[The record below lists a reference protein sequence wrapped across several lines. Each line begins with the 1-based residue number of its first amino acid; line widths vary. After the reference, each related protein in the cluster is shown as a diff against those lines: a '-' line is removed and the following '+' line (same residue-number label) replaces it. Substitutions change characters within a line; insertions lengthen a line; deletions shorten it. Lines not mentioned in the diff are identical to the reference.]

1 MKRDIAQRRQLRA
14 VGKTDISKYNLA
26 PHLPFKF
33 SPALRFCRFVDNLK
47 DAFTRRSSGLHK
59 LVELMQFAHRF
70 VEKTAAYKKENEIAQ
85 IGRSRQDLTRPN
97 HDD

>member
-1 MKRDIAQRRQLRA
+1 MKGDIAQRRQLRA

-33 SPALRFCRFVDNLK
+33 SPALRFRWFVNNFKNAL
-47 DAFTRRSSGLHK
+47 TRGASGLDQ
-59 LVELMQFAHRF
+59 LVELMEFTHRF
-70 VEKTAAYKKENEIAQ
+70 VEKTAEYKKGGEIAQ
-85 IGRSRQDLTRPN
+85 VGRPRQDLTRPN